1 MQMFTY
7 STRAWFVLKVVLATL
22 FVCGVMAAPAFAQ
35 DTEDEATDMEG
46 TEAGDTD
53 TGGTD
58 TKGADDADDADH
70 GKGPLLNCT
79 QVQAVV
85 ANQYNNGDA
94 IAISQY
100 GDAIAAIAQILGISQ
115 NQVQNCMVHI
125 SGGAF
130 PGKMPPGMI
139 PPGKTPPGV
148 TTPGA
153 TTPGV
158 TTPGGET
165 VPSGDVGKPGAVVP
179 GTKSKIPLPNT
190 GGISALSGMGVGIVA
205 IAAGILSAVAIVRRG
220 R

>member
-1 MQMFTY
+1 MPMFTLARGLWSMGGQMFSY
-7 STRAWFVLKVVLATL
+7 STRSGFVLRTILATL
-22 FVCGVMAAPAFAQ
+22 LVCGLMAAPAFAQ
-35 DTEDEATDMEG
+35 DTT
-46 TEAGDTD
+46 TP
-53 TGGTD
+53 GGTD
-58 TKGADDADDADH
+58 NPGDNKANV
-70 GKGPLLNCT
+70 LNCS
-79 QVQAVV
+79 QVQSVV

-115 NQVQNCMVHI
+115 NQVQNCLVNI

-139 PPGKTPPGV
+139 PPGKMPPGKMPPGV
-148 TTPGA
+148 TP
-153 TTPGV
+153 
-158 TTPGGET
+158 PGGKMM
-165 VPSGDVGKPGAVVP
+165 PPGDVGKPGAVVP

-190 GGISALSGMGVGIVA
+190 GGVTPLSGMGVGIVA

>member
-1 MQMFTY
+1 MGVQMFTY

-22 FVCGVMAAPAFAQ
+22 FVCGVMATPAFAQ

-46 TEAGDTD
+46 TETGDTD

-58 TKGADDADDADH
+58 TIKREGADDADH
-70 GKGPLLNCT
+70 GKGPLLNCS
-79 QVQAVV
+79 QVQTVV

-100 GDAIAAIAQILGISQ
+100 GDAIAAIAQHLGISQ
-115 NQVQNCMVHI
+115 NQVMNCLNI
-125 SGGAF
+125 NGAGAF

-139 PPGKTPPGV
+139 PPGKMPPGV
-148 TTPGA
+148 TP
-153 TTPGV
+153 
-158 TTPGGET
+158 PGGKMM
-165 VPSGDVGKPGAVVP
+165 PPGNVGKPGAIVP

-190 GGISALSGMGVGIVA
+190 GGVTPLSGMGVGIVA